1 METQS
6 FPLSIIHCQLSI
18 DFVDINLLTLS
29 IGNSRLAC
37 GAFVSGELR
46 QVERIPLDQPNQWPD
61 AIRRCWA
68 PFESAD
74 SQSIAAA
81 SVNPKFKA
89 EIDKIAREITGQSI
103 QWVGDKIDIPI
114 EVKTDQPKRTGID
127 RVLNVAA
134 AFEQLEHA
142 CIVVD
147 AGTAVTVDCC
157 DDAGAF
163 LGGAIIPGVAT
174 MIDALAS
181 NTAGVGHIA
190 FTPNFDAPGTST
202 DSAVSLGICLAIRGM
217 VKDFAESYATRIG
230 LWPEIIA
237 TGGDAKALFEGWEL
251 IHAISPDLGLY
262 GIALA
267 YTEHQIKRDEGT
279 DTEPRNSKFE

>member
-1 METQS
+1 VE
-6 FPLSIIHCQLSI
+6 
-18 DFVDINLLTLS
+18 INLLTIG

-37 GAFVSGELR
+37 GVFIAGELR
-46 QVERIPLDQPNQWPD
+46 QVERVPLDQPQQLSD
-61 AIRRCWA
+61 ALRRCWA
-68 PFESAD
+68 ATESAD
-74 SQSIAAA
+74 SQAIAAA

-89 EIDKIAREITGQSI
+89 DITKLVREITGQSI
-103 QWVGDKIDIPI
+103 QWVGDQLDIPI
-114 EVKTDQPKRTGID
+114 EVKTDQPNRTGID
-127 RVLNVAA
+127 RILNVAA
-134 AFEQLEHA
+134 AHEQLEHA

-163 LGGAIIPGVAT
+163 LGGAILPGVAT
-174 MIDALAS
+174 MIDALAQ
-181 NTAGVGHIA
+181 NTAGVGKIV

-202 DSAVSLGICLAIRGM
+202 DSSVSLGICLAIRGL

-230 LWPEIIA
+230 QWPEIIA

-251 IHAISPDLGLY
+251 IHAVSPDLNLY

-267 YTEHQIKRDEGT
+267 YTEHHLRRDEGIV
-279 DTEPRNSKFE
+279 E